1 MSIKE
6 HTKDCRS
13 KMDKTVEY
21 YTKELHGVRTG
32 RASTALIEYI
42 KISYYG
48 SNTDLKDIAAISV
61 SEATQLIVKPY
72 DPSSK
77 NDIIKGIEIADLGLN
92 PQSEG
97 DIIRITIPA
106 PSAERR
112 SQLVNQ
118 VKKMAEESRIAIR
131 NERRDTIKHID
142 TLVKDKSNAFSEDDG
157 KHGKDEV
164 ETLTK
169 KHIATIDEL
178 CNTKSTE
185 IETI

>member
-6 HTKDCRS
+6 LTKDCRT
-13 KMDKTVEY
+13 KMDKSVEY
-21 YTKELHGVRTG
+21 YGKELHGVRTG

-42 KISYYG
+42 KIDYYG
-48 SNTDLKDIAAISV
+48 SQTDLKDIAAISV
-61 SEATQLIVKPY
+61 SDATQLVVKPY

-77 NDIIKGIEIADLGLN
+77 NDIVKGIESADLGLN
-92 PQSEG
+92 PQSES
-97 DIIRITIPA
+97 DLIRINIPA

-131 NERRDTIKHID
+131 NERRDAIKHID
-142 TLVKDKSNAFSEDDG
+142 ALVKDKSNAFSEDDG

-164 ETLTK
+164 ESHTK
-169 KHIATIDEL
+169 KHISKIDEM
-178 CNTKSTE
+178 CDEKANE